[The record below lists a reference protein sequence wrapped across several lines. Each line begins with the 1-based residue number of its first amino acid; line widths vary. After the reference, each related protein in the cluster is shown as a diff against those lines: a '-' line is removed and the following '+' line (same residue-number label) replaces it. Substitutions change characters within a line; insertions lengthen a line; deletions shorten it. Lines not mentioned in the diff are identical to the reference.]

1 MSRITK
7 ALLALALL
15 ALAAPASAAAAPR
28 LEPVGTFEGPV
39 HAIGAP
45 GDPSRLY
52 VVEIGGRVRVV
63 RDGIVQPTPFLTI
76 DDVLGGGE
84 RGLLSIAF
92 PPDYATSGLFYVYLT
107 SEPAG
112 DLEVREYRRS
122 AGNPD
127 LADPAS
133 GRLVWSAAH
142 PGQDNHNGGTVAFG
156 PDGKL
161 WFATGDGGGSNDPL
175 RNARDPAHPLGKLLR
190 IDPRQGN
197 AGSYTIPADN
207 PFGNAVWAYGL
218 RNPFRFTFDRIAGDL
233 WIGDVGQ
240 DRVEEV
246 DWVRFAEGLG
256 QGTDYEWSCMEG
268 TLDGPNT
275 CPLGNPHT
283 PPVLDYPTPSA
294 GGAVTGGFRVR
305 DPGLP
310 SLVGRYLYAD
320 FFDGAI
326 HSVVPSG
333 ASVAGDAYTGLARPR
348 LAAFGED
355 ACGHVYVVS
364 LNGTVDRIQE
374 GPSIGPCVPGFL
386 GTGATPGPPG
396 SGPGPPTAPD
406 RTSPRVNIRVARRG
420 RVGRRATPRILLTA
434 SENCRVT
441 IRARLAKTSLKRVR
455 TPLRAGRRTVVRLRP
470 KAKAI
475 KKIRRALRRHKRVR
489 MTVKVTAVD
498 AAGNTGRVTKRL
510 KVRRG

>member
-52 VVEIGGRVRVV
+52 VVEIGGRVRLV

-240 DRVEEV
+240 DAWEEIDHV
-246 DWVRFAEGLG
+246 SLRQASGANFGWDLFEG
-256 QGTDYEWSCMEG
+256 DHPF
-268 TLDGPNT
+268 DGDA
-275 CPLGNPHT
+275 GNPPPAYR
-283 PPVLDYPTPSA
+283 PPVLEYSSA
-294 GGAVTGGFRVR
+294 GGANCAVTGGYVVR
-305 DPGLP
+305 DR
-310 SLVGRYLYAD
+310 SLRALAGRYLYAD
-320 FFDGAI
+320 FCGGELRSFKPGAPG
-326 HSVVPSG
+326 PSD
-333 ASVAGDAYTGLARPR
+333 ASTGLHVDQPSS
-348 LAAFGED
+348 FGEVND
-355 ACGHVYVVS
+355 GTLFVASLAGPVYRIGH
-364 LNGTVDRIQE
+364 
-374 GPSIGPCVPGFL
+374 
-386 GTGATPGPPG
+386 
-396 SGPGPPTAPD
+396 
-406 RTSPRVNIRVARRG
+406 
-420 RVGRRATPRILLTA
+420 
-434 SENCRVT
+434 
-441 IRARLAKTSLKRVR
+441 
-455 TPLRAGRRTVVRLRP
+455 
-470 KAKAI
+470 
-475 KKIRRALRRHKRVR
+475 
-489 MTVKVTAVD
+489 
-498 AAGNTGRVTKRL
+498 
-510 KVRRG
+510 